1 MKLTYDNYVELAEKT
16 ISAMKAAKERNSNIK
31 LVSTTKMR
39 GLLAMLADIY
49 NEIQAMPDE
58 VLNEHIRSRIDYL
71 RIRFVYEAGKENT
84 VKKFVN
90 DANLLEYLKA
100 INGKRSEFILF
111 YHYMEA
117 LVAYFKFNGL
127 DEKER

>member
-1 MKLTYDNYVELAEKT
+1 MKLTNDNYVELAEKT
-16 ISAMKAAKERNSNIK
+16 IGVMKAEKERNFRTE
-31 LVSTTKMR
+31 LVSTTKIR

-49 NEIQAMPDE
+49 NEIQDMPDE
-58 VLNEHIRSRIDYL
+58 VMNEHIRSRIDYL
-71 RIRFVYEAGKENT
+71 RIRFVYEAGKEET

-90 DANLLEYLKA
+90 DANLLDYLKA

-127 DEKER
+127 DKKER

>member
-1 MKLTYDNYVELAEKT
+1 MKLTNENYVELAEKT
-16 ISAMKAAKERNSNIK
+16 VAAMKREKERNPKVK

-39 GLLAMLADIY
+39 GLLAMMADIY
-49 NEIQAMPDE
+49 NEIQNVPDE
-58 VLNEHIRSRIDYL
+58 VMNEHIRSRIDYL

-90 DANLLEYLKA
+90 EANLLEYLKE
-100 INGKRSEFILF
+100 IHGRKSEFVLF

>member
-1 MKLTYDNYVELAEKT
+1 MKLTNDNYVELAEKT
-16 ISAMKAAKERNSNIK
+16 ISAMKAEKEHDFRTE
-31 LVSTTKMR
+31 LVSTTKIR

-49 NEIQAMPDE
+49 NEIQDMPDE
-58 VLNEHIRSRIDYL
+58 VMNEHIRSRIDYL
-71 RIRFVYEAGKENT
+71 RIRFVYEAGKEET

-127 DEKER
+127 DKKER